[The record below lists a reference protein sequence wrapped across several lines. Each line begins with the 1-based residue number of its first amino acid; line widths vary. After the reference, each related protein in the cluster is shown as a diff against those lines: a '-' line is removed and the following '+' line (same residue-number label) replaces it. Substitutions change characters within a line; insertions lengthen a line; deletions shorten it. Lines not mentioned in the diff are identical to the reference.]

1 MKKEKNN
8 FTDLDILNFI
18 KFADVVQLDQSLTP
32 LLDKAIEEEKLK
44 EEEKEQK

>member
-18 KFADVVQLDQSLTP
+18 KFSDVVQLDQSLTP